1 MNEPPASRR
10 VGLLHRAACHLQIEP
25 GFSAWNLP
33 KAAE

>member
-1 MNEPPASRR
+1 MSEPPASRR

-25 GFSAWNLP
+25 ASRLELP